1 MLAPG
6 ALLASGYRLRRA
18 QSAIL
23 TEIGCANEY
32 LFGGGIE
39 LLPRVKAAGVS

>member
-1 MLAPG
+1 M
-6 ALLASGYRLRRA
+6 
-18 QSAIL
+18 L
-23 TEIGCANEY
+23 TEKGCANEY